1 MPLRY
6 RKEKEYLGDRSVMLK
21 NKLWLM
27 QLPFIALMTIAFHV
41 SELGVNGRLDNG
53 FLRGSVF
60 PKLRS
65 ISAVFT
71 DMKFKLRG
79 PQAPKNNIVVVD
91 IDNES
96 LDTFGRWPWH
106 RNQMAYLISRT
117 FELGAKA
124 VALDI
129 VFSEADHRLPDE
141 LQAELPDPS
150 LFSKLKS
157 KLETDP
163 VLAGQISFYNDR
175 LVLGWSP
182 LNICQPKYLG
192 ADCPVSDPDLIKEL
206 PEGYEKFAV
215 TNQNIV
221 NFDIT
226 QTNVPSAFTVM
237 ANLPEY
243 NAPAKHAG
251 SFYVEPD
258 PDGIM
263 RREPMAVMVRG
274 RVYPSLALELART
287 GTDDDLKVD
296 LDQDFRIKSLGLVR
310 SNVDVPVSPLGV
322 AEVNFRGPDHMFK
335 YVSAQ
340 ELLRVDESGRVIAS
354 ESAKD
359 LIRNAYV
366 FIGLSAL
373 GVYDMRATSFSNNI
387 PGVEVHAN
395 ILDNILS
402 KDLLKRGSGWAD
414 PRWIYVFMVLG
425 GILFALSVER
435 LEAVPALLLALA
447 AFGGMGIFDVKV
459 LFSENGV
466 NWNTSLLAIELFC
479 IFVFT
484 LAVKYVIEERNK
496 KFVRGAFAKY
506 VAPAV
511 VDSILKDPAKLTVG
525 GEKKDLTI
533 LFSDIRGFTTFS
545 EKMDAKALSSFL
557 NDYLGIMTEIV
568 FANEGTLDKYIGD
581 AIMAFW
587 GAPLDQPKHAHNAC
601 RAAIQMMQ
609 ALAQNKERFR
619 NQYGVEVDIG
629 IGLNTG
635 TVSVGNMGSP
645 NNFAYTVI
653 GDHVNLASRLEGLTK
668 YYGTSI
674 VTTRF
679 TFDAIQ
685 KATGVTLPHRVL
697 DFVKVKGKRN
707 AVELIQVLDQEITEE
722 GLRVFEEARLFYRH
736 QKWDQAIDLF
746 KKANELIVGEAAKL
760 GEMDG
765 ACAMY
770 VERCEKLKVT
780 PPGSDWD
787 GTWEMDTK

>member
-1 MPLRY
+1 
-6 RKEKEYLGDRSVMLK
+6 
-21 NKLWLM
+21 M
-27 QLPFIALMTIAFHV
+27 QLPFIVLMTLAFHI

-53 FLRGSVF
+53 LLRTSVF

-65 ISAVFT
+65 LSAVFT
-71 DMKFKLRG
+71 DMKFKFRG
-79 PQAPKNNIVVVD
+79 SQAPKNKIVVVD

-96 LDTFGRWPWH
+96 IEAVGRWPWH
-106 RNQMAYLISRT
+106 RDQTAYLIART
-117 FELGAKA
+117 LELGAKS

-129 VFSEADHRLPDE
+129 VFSEADRRIPDE
-141 LQAELPDPS
+141 LQTELPDTE
-150 LFSKLKS
+150 LFSKLKK

-163 VLAGQISFYNDR
+163 VLTQQVSFWNDR
-175 LVLGWSP
+175 LVLGWTP
-182 LNICQPKYLG
+182 FGICQPKYVG
-192 ADCPVSDPDLIKEL
+192 TKECPVNNPEAINDLPK
-206 PEGYEKFAV
+206 GYEKFAV
-215 TNQNIV
+215 SHQSNL
-221 NFDIT
+221 NFDIS
-226 QTNVPSAFTVM
+226 QTSVPSVFAVI

-243 NAPAKHAG
+243 NDAGKHAG
-251 SFYVEPD
+251 FFYMEPD
-258 PDGIM
+258 PDGVV
-263 RREPMAVMVRG
+263 RRVPMVVLMNG
-274 RVYPSLALELART
+274 RAYPSLPLELART
-287 GTDDDLKVD
+287 ANEDDLKVD
-296 LDQDFRIKSLGLVR
+296 LDTEFRIGAIELAKAG
-310 SNVDVPVSPLGV
+310 NKIPVSPLGA
-322 AEVNFRGPDHMFK
+322 AEVNFRGPDHTFK

-340 ELLRVDESGRVIAS
+340 ELMTNDQSGRAIAS
-354 ESAKD
+354 ESAKS
-359 LIRNAYV
+359 LIKDAYV

-373 GVYDMRATSFSNNI
+373 GVFDMRSTPYSNNI

-402 KDLLKRGSGWAD
+402 QDLLKRGSGWTD
-414 PRWIYVFMVLG
+414 TRWIYLLMVVG
-425 GILFALSVER
+425 GILFAFFVER

-459 LFSENGV
+459 LFSENGI
-466 NWNTSLLAIELFC
+466 NWNTSLLAVELSC
-479 IFVFT
+479 IFIFT
-484 LAVKYVIEERNK
+484 LALKYVMEERNK

-511 VDSILKDPAKLTVG
+511 VDSILKDPTKLTVG

-557 NDYLGIMTEIV
+557 NEYLGIMTEIV

-587 GAPLDQPKHAHNAC
+587 GAPLDQPKHAENAC
-601 RAAIQMMQ
+601 RTAIQMME
-609 ALAQNKERFR
+609 ALAKNKDRFR
-619 NQYGVEVDIG
+619 QQYGVEVDIG

-635 TVSVGNMGSP
+635 TVSVGNMGSA

-679 TFDAIQ
+679 TFESIKKIAGN
-685 KATGVTLPHRVL
+685 TPPHRVL

-707 AVELIQVLDQEITEE
+707 AVELIQVLDRELAAE
-722 GLRVFEEARLFYRH
+722 GMRAFEEARLFYRH
-736 QKWDQAIDLF
+736 QKWDQAIELF
-746 KKANELIVGEAAKL
+746 KKANELIMGEAAKI

-770 VERCEKLKVT
+770 IERCEKLKVM
-780 PPGSDWD
+780 PPGTDWD